1 MQFVKTA
8 DLKRGMRL
16 ARPIYNKNGVLLYER
31 NSKLTDNGIASIKNF
46 GLIGIFILEPAE
58 PVPPMTV
65 DDINFERFQT
75 MYVFAL
81 KEELQTIINLR
92 RAPKIQTIVGNI
104 VKNYGHLDKKINF
117 IQNLRSIED
126 HVYKHSLNVA
136 MLCAMMSHMLNVRLD
151 EQQDTLIAA
160 AVHDIGKLMLPKNL
174 FEKNELTEQEMEML
188 RHSEY
193 NGHEVI
199 EKVFSSNPSVKR
211 ICVQCRK
218 ALDEFEMGKIMDAKL
233 LTGTKILMVAET
245 YDTMTAIQYGK
256 EPVSEVA
263 AIKYL
268 LENPEIFDERVVSAL
283 ISSINILSPGTS
295 IELNTG
301 DKGVVLAQ
309 RGPDILRPMVLVFRD
324 NAIIDLSNEFLYGDM
339 EIVDIMKTMDNRHIM
354 DTSIL
359 KSQGI
364 SFDEPEY
371 VEVPDE
377 EVYVPGRDF

>member
-1 MQFVKTA
+1 MQFVRTA
-8 DLKRGMRL
+8 DLKKGMRL
-16 ARPIYNKNGVLLYER
+16 ARPIYNKNGVLLFER
-31 NSKLTDNGIASIKNF
+31 NSKLTENGISSIKNF

-58 PVPPMTV
+58 PVPPMTI

-92 RAPKIQTIVGNI
+92 RAPKIQTIVGNVI
-104 VKNYGHLDKKINF
+104 KNYGHLDKKINF

-136 MLCAMMSHMLNVRLD
+136 MLCAMMSHMLNIRLD

-160 AVHDIGKLMLPKNL
+160 AVHDIGKLMLPKSL
-174 FEKNELTEQEMEML
+174 FEKNELTEQEIEML

-193 NGHEVI
+193 GGHEVI
-199 EKVFSSNPSVKR
+199 EKVFSSNPSIKR

-218 ALDEFEMGKIMDAKL
+218 ALDEFEMGKITDAKL

-256 EPVSEVA
+256 EPASEVA

-268 LENPEIFDERVVSAL
+268 LENPEIFDERVVNAL

-309 RGPDILRPMVLVFRD
+309 NGGNILRPMVLVFRD

-339 EIVDIMKTMDNRHIM
+339 EITDIMKTMDNRYIM
-354 DTSIL
+354 DTSVL
-359 KSQGI
+359 TKQGI

-371 VEVPDE
+371 VEVADDE
-377 EVYVPGRDF
+377 MYVPGRDF

>member
-8 DLKRGMRL
+8 DLKQGMRL
-16 ARPIYNKNGVLLYER
+16 ARPIYNKNGVLLFER
-31 NSKLTDNGIASIKNF
+31 NSKLTENGITSIKNF

-92 RAPKIQTIVGNI
+92 RANKIQAIVGNVI
-104 VKNYGHLDKKINF
+104 KNYGHLDKKINF

-126 HVYKHSLNVA
+126 YVYKHSLNVA
-136 MLCAMMSHMLNVRLD
+136 VLCAMMSHMLNIRLD

-160 AVHDIGKLMLPKNL
+160 AVHDIGKLMLPKSL
-174 FEKNELTEQEMEML
+174 FGKRELTEQEIEML

-193 NGHEVI
+193 GGHEVI
-199 EKVFSSNPSVKR
+199 EKVFSSSPSIKR

-218 ALDEFEMGKIMDAKL
+218 ALDEFEMGKIMNAKL

-256 EPVSEVA
+256 EPASEVA

-268 LENPEIFDERVVSAL
+268 LENPEIFDERVVNAL

-309 RGPDILRPMVLVFRD
+309 NGGNILRPMVLIFRD

-339 EIVDIMKTMDNRHIM
+339 EITDIMKTMDNRYIM
-354 DTSIL
+354 NTSTL
-359 KSQGI
+359 EKHGI
-364 SFDEPEY
+364 SFDAPEY
-371 VEVPDE
+371 VEVADDE
-377 EVYVPGRDF
+377 MHVPGRNL